1 MHPPDEDDAATVS
14 SMRAGARRALP
25 LAVAVGGF
33 GVSFGVLAGTA
44 GLSPA
49 AAIAM
54 SLTTFAGSAQFA
66 AVSVLGDGGAM
77 AGAVLAAVLLNARYL
92 PIGASVAPAMTGSP
106 LRRFLE
112 AQLVVDESWAIGHL
126 GEGRFDRGRILG
138 AGLVLYAAWTLGTVA
153 GALGGDRLGD
163 PETLGLDAAFPALFL
178 ALLAGQITGRRAL
191 AAALLGAVIALV
203 LIPVAPPGVPVIAAA
218 LGCLLGLRQRT
229 LAATEEAR

>member
-153 GALGGDRLGD
+153 GASAGTGSATPRRSGWT
-163 PETLGLDAAFPALFL
+163 PPSPHCSWPCWPGRSPAA
-178 ALLAGQITGRRAL
+178 GRS
-191 AAALLGAVIALV
+191 
-203 LIPVAPPGVPVIAAA
+203 PPP
-218 LGCLLGLRQRT
+218 CS
-229 LAATEEAR
+229 AR

>member
-1 MHPPDEDDAATVS
+1 VS
-14 SMRAGARRALP
+14 PVRARARRALP

-33 GVSFGVLAGTA
+33 GVSFGVLAGSA
-44 GLSPA
+44 GLSPL
-49 AAIAM
+49 AAIVM

-66 AVSVLGDGGAM
+66 AVSVLGDGGAL

-92 PIGASVAPAMTGSP
+92 PIGASVAPVMTGGP
-106 LRRFLE
+106 VRRFLE

-163 PETLGLDAAFPALFL
+163 PQALGLDAAFPALFL
-178 ALLAGQITGRRAL
+178 ALLAGQVTGRRAL
-191 AAALLGAVIALV
+191 AAAILGGLIALV
-203 LIPVAPPGVPVIAAA
+203 LIPVAPPGVPVVAAA
-218 LGCLLGLRQRT
+218 LGCLLGLRDRRP
-229 LAATEEAR
+229 APAGDAR